1 MVPHAAGQSAAA
13 GEAVVAWHVTL
24 APSWFDPSTA
34 PPQITPFG
42 MLYSM
47 HDALLRPLPGQK
59 IGNSLAE
66 AWTESPDGL
75 HHEER
80 SRNDHARRDVEE
92 WRDGLRERPGVG
104 PRARALVG
112 HRPPEQE
119 ERLELDLG
127 GGRLAQWGERP
138 PERFINRVIA

>member
-1 MVPHAAGQSAAA
+1 MVSHAAAQSAGA

-59 IGNSLAE
+59 IGSR
-66 AWTESPDGL
+66 
-75 HHEER
+75 R
-80 SRNDHARRDVEE
+80 SWISA
-92 WRDGLRERPGVG
+92 G
-104 PRARALVG
+104 
-112 HRPPEQE
+112 
-119 ERLELDLG
+119 
-127 GGRLAQWGERP
+127 
-138 PERFINRVIA
+138 